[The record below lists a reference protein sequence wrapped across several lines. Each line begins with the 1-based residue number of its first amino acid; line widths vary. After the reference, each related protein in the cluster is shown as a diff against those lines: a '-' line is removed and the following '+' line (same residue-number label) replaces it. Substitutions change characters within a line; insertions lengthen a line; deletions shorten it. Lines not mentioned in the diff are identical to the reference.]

1 MGSFGSRRRRS
12 SGGPPRA
19 CATWAG
25 SWGRWPSGTVIPAG
39 RSRGTSRG
47 RRRQQAAGWLDE
59 REPGEVLD
67 EVRTYARRNPG
78 TFLAGAAVAGLL
90 VGRLTRGLT
99 APASGNGQGGG
110 HPAIRHQRRAH
121 QRRPLSRRTSGR
133 HGRRTSRR
141 QVDPSRTSPAGGPV
155 SAPEK
160 ERSQASVGE
169 LLGDVTRDMS
179 TLVRKEVEL
188 AKAELREEVSQAG
201 KAGGMF
207 GGAALAGFLAVLF
220 VSYALWWGLSNT
232 MDQGGRR

>member
-1 MGSFGSRRRRS
+1 M
-12 SGGPPRA
+12 
-19 CATWAG
+19 
-25 SWGRWPSGTVIPAG
+25 
-39 RSRGTSRG
+39 
-47 RRRQQAAGWLDE
+47 
-59 REPGEVLD
+59 
-67 EVRTYARRNPG
+67 
-78 TFLAGAAVAGLL
+78 
-90 VGRLTRGLT
+90 
-99 APASGNGQGGG
+99 
-110 HPAIRHQRRAH
+110 
-121 QRRPLSRRTSGR
+121 
-133 HGRRTSRR
+133 
-141 QVDPSRTSPAGGPV
+141 

-232 MDQGGRR
+232 MDQGWAALIVAVLWAAVGGGLFLNARTQLKRARAVLPRTKQTARELPDALRGR